1 MQKDGE
7 EPVRVKLP
15 KGINIGAEHNVS
27 AAIANAD
34 EYGMIL
40 GRGKRPMLNKDKT
53 GFVRDYKG
61 DIMFTNENL
70 TPEDRMV
77 IQRFQRQA
85 LNEMESY
92 GSQFVRPSE
101 TEADKYKPFGF

>member
-1 MQKDGE
+1 
-7 EPVRVKLP
+7 
-15 KGINIGAEHNVS
+15 
-27 AAIANAD
+27 
-34 EYGMIL
+34 
-40 GRGKRPMLNKDKT
+40 MLNKDKT

-61 DIMFTNENL
+61 EIMFTNENL
-70 TPEDRMV
+70 TQEDKMV
-77 IQRFQRQA
+77 FRQFQRQA